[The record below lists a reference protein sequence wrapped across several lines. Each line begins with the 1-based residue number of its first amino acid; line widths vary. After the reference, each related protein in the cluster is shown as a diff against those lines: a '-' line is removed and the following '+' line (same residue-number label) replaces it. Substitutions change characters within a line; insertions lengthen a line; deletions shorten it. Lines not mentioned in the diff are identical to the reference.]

1 MSEVNV
7 NVNVN
12 VVFFNEKRRRDM
24 GVVAPCVGT
33 ELTSKGKGKG
43 K

>member
-1 MSEVNV
+1 MWFSSMK
-7 NVNVN
+7 
-12 VVFFNEKRRRDM
+12 KRKRRDM
-24 GVVAPCVGT
+24 GVVAPCIGT